1 LFHTDID
8 RSEARDLAAEHPDKL
23 KVLTDLWLSEAK
35 KNNALPLIDLGVRAM
50 HEAEYHAPRR
60 DRYVYYPNTTEVP
73 EAAAARTLG
82 VSFKMLAEVE
92 FTGDSQGVIVAQGS
106 RFGGY
111 SLFVKGGKL
120 FYVYNFLGIP
130 PEQRLVC
137 NAPKLGKHV
146 VGVEFVKERIS
157 ELGEAFG
164 QMTLYVDEEVAA
176 QAPFRTQTGRYIL
189 CGEGLCVGYDG
200 GDAVS
205 SEYKPQF
212 PFTGGR
218 VVKVVFDIAD
228 DVYIDVERKLAAAMA
243 RD

>member
-1 LFHTDID
+1 
-8 RSEARDLAAEHPDKL
+8 
-23 KVLTDLWLSEAK
+23 
-35 KNNALPLIDLGVRAM
+35 
-50 HEAEYHAPRR
+50 
-60 DRYVYYPNTTEVP
+60 
-73 EAAAARTLG
+73 
-82 VSFKMLAEVE
+82 MLAEVE
-92 FTGDSQGVIVAQGS
+92 FTGGSQGVIVAQGS

-111 SLFVKGGKL
+111 SMFVKGGNL

-137 NAPKLGKHV
+137 DAPKLGKHV
-146 VGVEFVKERIS
+146 VGVEFVKERIT
-157 ELGEAFG
+157 EHLEALG
-164 QMTLYVDEEVAA
+164 QMTLYVDEEVVA

-212 PFTGGR
+212 PFQGGR
-218 VVKVVFDIAD
+218 VIKVVYDIAD
-228 DVYIDVERKLAAAMA
+228 DVYIDLERRMAASLA